1 MDYYLFNSPIKNS
14 LDMNFSSDPINTL
27 ENLIAKNKTKSI
39 SIYLVVV
46 LAIATFVVLLP
57 VINVD
62 ISSQSRGIIRS
73 TTDNVPVTSVVS
85 GKITFVKIKNNGFV
99 TKGDTLI
106 KISKDGLET
115 EKQTNDT
122 LSYSISQYVTDIS
135 NILKGITQNLKTS
148 TARED
153 FYNFQS
159 RKTEL
164 QSKVSQAQITFD
176 RNKLLFTKDVIAK
189 AEYEKYVF
197 ELRFAKEALNSFV
210 NQQKANWET
219 QKRDLENQVNNLKGT
234 VAKIKVEENNYFIL
248 APVSGTIE
256 SFTGLQV
263 GSFVNASQP
272 IATISPADNLIVES
286 SVSPSDIGLIRK
298 NQKVKFQLDAFNYN
312 QWGLLEG
319 KVIDIDKNI
328 TLQENQAFFKVRCT
342 LDSKQ
347 VKLKSGYKT
356 QVSKGMTLTTRYII
370 TRRSLFDL
378 LFDKVDDWV
387 NPKIITK

>member
-1 MDYYLFNSPIKNS
+1 MI
-14 LDMNFSSDPINTL
+14 FSSDPINTL

-46 LAIATFVVLLP
+46 LAITAFIALLP

-73 TTDNVPVTSVVS
+73 VTDNVPVTSVVS
-85 GKITFVKIKNNGFV
+85 GKITFVKVKNNGFV

-106 KISKDGLET
+106 KIAKDGLET
-115 EKQTNDT
+115 EKKTNDT
-122 LSYSISQYVTDIS
+122 LSYSVSQYVTDIS
-135 NILKGITQNLKTS
+135 NILKGTTQNLKTS

-164 QSKVSQAQITFD
+164 QSKVSQAQIAFD

-197 ELRFAKEALNSFV
+197 ELRFANQALTSFV
-210 NQQKANWET
+210 NQQKATWET
-219 QKRDLENQVNNLKGT
+219 QKRDLETQIKNLKGT